1 MTEEQVY
8 IISEINETFDYYRE
22 YINKVN
28 ENIMYQIEFLNDN
41 FYKINGDELNNRYN
55 HIIVD
60 LEYIILLIKNV
71 VKDLK
76 KLKNIILKL
85 K

>member
-8 IISEINETFDYYRE
+8 IISEINETFDYYVE
-22 YINKVN
+22 YINKVFG
-28 ENIMYQIEFLNDN
+28 NIMCQLEFLKEN
-41 FYKINGDELNNRYN
+41 FHKINGDELNNRNN

-71 VKDLK
+71 IKDIK
-76 KLKNIILKL
+76 KLKNIILKI